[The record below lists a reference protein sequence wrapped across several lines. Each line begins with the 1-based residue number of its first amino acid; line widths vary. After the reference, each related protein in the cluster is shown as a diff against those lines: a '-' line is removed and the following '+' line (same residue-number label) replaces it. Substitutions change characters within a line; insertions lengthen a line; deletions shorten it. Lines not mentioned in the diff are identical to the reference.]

1 MLRFWKTSHTC
12 GIRENRW
19 GREADARMLTREK
32 PRKILGP
39 AHPLRTPLDST
50 AEGLRAGTRG
60 REPQR
65 PLLST
70 RGCDDT
76 DGLLS
81 EDSQAQTLSTGSS
94 A

>member
-1 MLRFWKTSHTC
+1 
-12 GIRENRW
+12 
-19 GREADARMLTREK
+19 MLTREK

>member
-1 MLRFWKTSHTC
+1 MEDVTHLWNQGKPVGQGGRHTC
-12 GIRENRW
+12 
-19 GREADARMLTREK
+19 MLTREK

-39 AHPLRTPLDST
+39 AHPLPTPLDST

-60 REPQR
+60 REPQRR